1 MRKRRTGMILGFIV
15 ATLVLAVGYAV
26 VADINLS
33 VSGTA
38 SAGASNENFDVQMVT
53 NSLATTGTSTNVRVV
68 DNTEAADK
76 QLNVKFTATGFTAK
90 GDTAVVT
97 YTIKNNSND
106 LNALLSST
114 GVSVTVPESTA
125 DTTYYANGAS
135 LFDTEYYFNNNKDT
149 KTITVN
155 DEVDNNT
162 TTVTIVLTLNKT
174 ILNEEN
180 VLVNVNLPIVATAQ

>member
-76 QLNVKFTATGFTAK
+76 QLNVKFIATGFTAK

-114 GVSVTVPESTA
+114 GVSVTVPESTT